1 MKMVVFSES
10 ERQALMLKTKLLQR
24 QLDKEMYG
32 EAWAAERDRLAGD
45 QKALEALEKRQK
57 LEFEKQMKL
66 RLLNTKKSKEFEVEI
81 TDLEGDME
89 IVAQMNGMEEK
100 LTADWVKKEMDQEE
114 WRKMS
119 EKERQALL
127 MKAKLAQRQLRKELY
142 GDDWT
147 SRLAALQ
154 GDEDAINALKRKQKE
169 EFDKRMRALLIA
181 KKKKPE
187 DLTQIN
193 EQDVQA
199 INVKEEE
206 KLCADWAK
214 KEMDE
219 DVWRK
224 LSEKERQAIIMKTKL
239 AQRQL
244 QKEMYGADWINKI
257 ESLKGDNAA
266 IEELK
271 RNQRELFNQRLK
283 AMILTKKT
291 ATHLSQ
297 IDDNEF
303 KEVNSNLEE
312 KLCADWVATEMNQ
325 GTDVKLL
332 YSKFNK

>member
-1 MKMVVFSES
+1 M
-10 ERQALMLKTKLLQR
+10 
-24 QLDKEMYG
+24 
-32 EAWAAERDRLAGD
+32 
-45 QKALEALEKRQK
+45 
-57 LEFEKQMKL
+57 
-66 RLLNTKKSKEFEVEI
+66 
-81 TDLEGDME
+81 
-89 IVAQMNGMEEK
+89 
-100 LTADWVKKEMDQEE
+100 
-114 WRKMS
+114 
-119 EKERQALL
+119 
-127 MKAKLAQRQLRKELY
+127 
-142 GDDWT
+142 
-147 SRLAALQ
+147 
-154 GDEDAINALKRKQKE
+154 DEDA
-169 EFDKRMRALLIA
+169 
-181 KKKKPE
+181 
-187 DLTQIN
+187 
-193 EQDVQA
+193 
-199 INVKEEE
+199 
-206 KLCADWAK
+206 
-214 KEMDE
+214 
-219 DVWRK
+219 WRK